1 MSQSYITVAL
11 RKQVE
16 LRANFQCEYCLLR
29 ADDAFIAHQVDHIIA
44 EQHGG
49 QTEINNLALACID
62 CNRHKGANIASL
74 DPESSQLTPLFNPR
88 LDNWQTNF
96 SLEGA
101 YIVPLT
107 AIGRATARLLK
118 FNTSQRINTRQ
129 ALIEIGQY
137 P

>member
-1 MSQSYITVAL
+1 MYKFYRT
-11 RKQVE
+11 
-16 LRANFQCEYCLLR
+16 
-29 ADDAFIAHQVDHIIA
+29 
-44 EQHGG
+44 
-49 QTEINNLALACID
+49 
-62 CNRHKGANIASL
+62 ANIASL